1 MKMGER
7 RTQIIAVRVT
17 PTVKK
22 RLFEEA
28 QKREKTFTAFFY
40 EIIQAGWNSVKQNNE
55 SVKR

>member
-28 QKREKTFTAFFY
+28 QKRGKTFTAFFY
-40 EIIQAGWNSVKQNNE
+40 EIIQAGWNSVKQN
-55 SVKR
+55 KK